1 MTTFTTRDNVEVQI
15 KRKYEM
21 LTEKLREASADI
33 EKYQTQLNITKKGIS
48 HILTCLLT
56 YLLTY
61 LVYVCMYVYMYI
73 CMFICMYVCMYV

>member
-56 YLLTY
+56 YLLTW
-61 LVYVCMYVYMYI
+61 CMYCLLYTSPSPRDATLSRMPSSA
-73 CMFICMYVCMYV
+73 